1 MAPLAAY
8 AGSWGMG
15 TPSPNSAEEKGTLW
29 WTTKPMF
36 TALSAGACQSSRQ
49 I

>member
-36 TALSAGACQSSRQ
+36 TAFSGAGERNSRQ
-49 I
+49 T

>member
-15 TPSPNSAEEKGTLW
+15 TPSPNSAQEVGRTGLLKL
-29 WTTKPMF
+29 MF
-36 TALSAGACQSSRQ
+36 TAFSEGGVQSSRQ
-49 I
+49 T